1 MAIESVTSK
10 IQGQQ
15 ILEQGVDLQL
25 QDVKTGKSE
34 TPILGGESVKVVDGS
49 KTDLEKLVA
58 MLKNE
63 TDDTK
68 MSVTQRRIS
77 VLTTV
82 LDSMKDRITQAERES
97 LIKIEELNGE
107 KSEAETAL
115 AGLLSDKTSTQG
127 RIDALDV
134 MIAELENAVERA
146 VQEGADHREQVEK
159 LKAQR
164 AKEQEKLDRIDTA
177 IASANAK
184 IAGIDVKIA
193 ECTTA
198 IAQTTLNEVA
208 NALRT
213 AARDTR
219 LSSSTAENTDERNA
233 DRVEKA
239 RKEAETDIGN
249 VIRESLDKIDSQI
262 RAVLDEAQMKVEG

>member
-1 MAIESVTSK
+1 MAIELNINKVATTVAGDTKLSED
-10 IQGQQ
+10 QGTA
-15 ILEQGVDLQL
+15 QGKKLGAV
-25 QDVKTGKSE
+25 
-34 TPILGGESVKVVDGS
+34 LGGENVKVTSGAMS
-49 KTDLEKLVA
+49 DLEKLVA
-58 MLKNE
+58 TLKNE

-107 KSEAETAL
+107 KSGVETEL
-115 AGLLSDKTSTQG
+115 AGLLNDKTATKG

-134 MIAELENAVERA
+134 KIAELERAVERA
-146 VQEGADHREQVEK
+146 VQEGADHRESVEK
-159 LKAQR
+159 LKEQR
-164 AKEQEKLDRIDTA
+164 EREQAKLDRIDTA

-193 ECTTA
+193 ECSNT

-208 NALRT
+208 NALRA

-219 LSSSTAENTDERNA
+219 SSSSTTETTEERNA
-233 DRVEKA
+233 DRVEKEKKA
-239 RKEAETDIGN
+239 EATDIGN
-249 VIRESLDKIDSQI
+249 VIRESLDKIESQI

>member
-1 MAIESVTSK
+1 MAIELNINKVATTVAGDTKLSEDQGTAQGKKLGAVLGGNVKVTS
-10 IQGQQ
+10 GAM
-15 ILEQGVDLQL
+15 
-25 QDVKTGKSE
+25 S
-34 TPILGGESVKVVDGS
+34 
-49 KTDLEKLVA
+49 DLEKLVA
-58 MLKNE
+58 RLKNE
-63 TDDTK
+63 TDNTK

-107 KSEAETAL
+107 KSGVETEL
-115 AGLLSDKTSTQG
+115 AGLLNDKTATKG

-134 MIAELENAVERA
+134 KIAELERAVERA
-146 VQEGADHREQVEK
+146 VQEGADHRESVEK

-164 AKEQEKLDRIDTA
+164 AEEQAKLDRIDTA

-193 ECTTA
+193 ECTKA

-208 NALRT
+208 NVLRT

-219 LSSSTAENTDERNA
+219 SLSLTTENAAERNA
-233 DRVEKA
+233 DRVEKE
-239 RKEAETDIGN
+239 RKEEVTDIGN

>member
-1 MAIESVTSK
+1 MAIELNINKAATTVAGDTKLSED
-10 IQGQQ
+10 QGAVQSAK
-15 ILEQGVDLQL
+15 LGAV
-25 QDVKTGKSE
+25 
-34 TPILGGESVKVVDGS
+34 LGGENVRVTSGAMS
-49 KTDLEKLVA
+49 DLEKLVA

-63 TDDTK
+63 TDDTR

-97 LIKIEELNGE
+97 LIRIEELNGE
-107 KSEAETAL
+107 KSGFETEL
-115 AGLLSDKTSTQG
+115 AGLLNDKAAAEG
-127 RIDALDV
+127 R
-134 MIAELENAVERA
+134 IAELDLMIDSLGKQIEQA
-146 VQEGADHREQVEK
+146 VQDGEDHRKRVEK

-164 AKEQEKLDRIDTA
+164 TEEQEKLDQINTA
-177 IASANAK
+177 IESANAK

-193 ECTTA
+193 ECTKT

-219 LSSSTAENTDERNA
+219 SSSSTEDVSSESNA

-239 RKEAETDIGN
+239 RKEVETDIGN
-249 VIRESLDKIDSQI
+249 IIRESLDKIDSQI

>member
-219 LSSSTAENTDERNA
+219 LSSSTEENTDERNA